1 MSKISLT
8 PDKMFNNIYEIT
20 PALLKADGI
29 TTVIFDVDNTIA
41 PYSVAHPTKE
51 MSEYLFSLRDNGI
64 NVAFASNNDGQRV
77 EKFNRTLGFFTIS
90 KAKKPSRRA
99 VRKIMRKFGAS
110 KEQTLVIGDQ
120 LFTDCLCAHRAGVR
134 AYIVEPID
142 RKDEG
147 WFVKVKRIFEKP
159 HIRNFKRRKA

>member
-8 PDKMFNNIYEIT
+8 PDKMFKNIYQIT
-20 PALLKADGI
+20 PELLKAEGI
-29 TTVIFDVDNTIA
+29 NTVIFDVDNTIA
-41 PYSVAHPTKE
+41 PYSVAYPTERMAK
-51 MSEYLFSLRDNGI
+51 YLFSLRDNGI
-64 NVAFASNNDGQRV
+64 NVSFASNNDGKRV
-77 EKFNRTLGFFTIS
+77 EKFNRPLGFFTIS

-99 VRKIMRKFGAS
+99 VRRIMRRFGTN

-142 RKDEG
+142 REDEG
-147 WFVKVKRIFEKP
+147 WFVKMKRIFEKP
-159 HIRNFKRRKA
+159 HILRFKRRKA